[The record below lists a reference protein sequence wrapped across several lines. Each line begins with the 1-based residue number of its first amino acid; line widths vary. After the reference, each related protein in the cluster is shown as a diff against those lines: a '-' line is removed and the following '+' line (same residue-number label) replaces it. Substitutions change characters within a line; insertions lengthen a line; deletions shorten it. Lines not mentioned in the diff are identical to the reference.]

1 MKNIFIILA
10 SVLIVSCNSLAEK
23 KNTEMTTDKNNEE
36 SVSSS
41 SEKLNET
48 TPYEESVMLIGK
60 ADRSGLEMNEF
71 SEWFGPG
78 YKEYTPNA
86 EVIEKLKPL
95 MKNLEITL
103 FMGTWCEDSHRDVP
117 HLYKILDELN
127 FDESKLTVYA
137 VSEEKTTP
145 QGYEDGQN
153 IIQVPTIIFQKGG
166 KEIGRIV
173 EYSIY
178 TVEQDMLDILSGKDY
193 KNPYSE

>member
-1 MKNIFIILA
+1 MKNIILIFA
-10 SVLIVSCNSLAEK
+10 TILMVGCNSTSKKQKSDKIAEEISQDSK
-23 KNTEMTTDKNNEE
+23 SEN
-36 SVSSS
+36 

-48 TPYEESVMLIGK
+48 TPYEESIMLIGK
-60 ADRSGLEMNEF
+60 ADRQGLEMKEF
-71 SEWFGPG
+71 SDWFDPG
-78 YKEYTPNA
+78 YKNYTPNK

-95 MKNLEITL
+95 IKDVDITL

-127 FDESKLTVYA
+127 YDESKMQVYA

-145 QGYEDGQN
+145 QGYEDDKN
-153 IIQVPTIIFQKGG
+153 IIQVPTIIFYRDG
-166 KEIGRIV
+166 KELGRIV